1 MDDHLKQL
9 GVAASLGAAV
19 GVGLALGLG
28 LRILA
33 AGALVGIGAGA
44 AIGLASTRKSRK
56 SRDVAAPPPPLHIAE
71 GSYAALH

>member
-9 GVAASLGAAV
+9 GVAAGIGAAI

-33 AGALVGIGAGA
+33 TSALVGIGAGA
-44 AIGLASTRKSRK
+44 AIGLATAARG
-56 SRDVAAPPPPLHIAE
+56 RDGPRPAALS
-71 GSYAALH
+71 GQSYAALH

>member
-33 AGALVGIGAGA
+33 TGALVGIGAGA
-44 AIGLASTRKSRK
+44 AIGIASSRK
-56 SRDVAAPPPPLHIAE
+56 SPARHVPPPPLE
-71 GSYAALH
+71 GQSYAALH

>member
-33 AGALVGIGAGA
+33 AGALIGIGAGA
-44 AIGLASTRKSRK
+44 AIGVVSSRK
-56 SRDVAAPPPPLHIAE
+56 SRGRHVPPPPSPLE
-71 GSYAALH
+71 GASYAALH